1 WLPDGN
7 LEYLGRIDHQVK
19 IRGYRIECGEI
30 EARLMA
36 HVDIREAVVIA
47 REEEKGQAHLC
58 AYIVSGEAVPVP
70 ELRAHLAAQLPEYM
84 IPSYFVELENIP
96 LNNNGKV
103 DHKALPAPD
112 REAYTEA
119 YEAPRDEMEAQLT
132 TLFAEA
138 LGGGTIGI
146 SDSFFERG
154 GHSLKAVTLVSRIHQ
169 QLAVELPLR
178 ELFARPT
185 VKALAEYVRSMDPSD
200 YGRIEPAEPQASYAL
215 SSAQRRLYVL
225 HELEPES
232 TRYNM
237 PGIVELVGKV
247 DEDRLEQAIR
257 SVITRHESLRTSF
270 TWIDGE
276 PRQQI
281 HEDVSLEWVYQD
293 TDEAHARA
301 LTRNFVRPFA
311 LDQAPLLRAELLRLA
326 EDRYWLLWDMHHIVS
341 DGVSMNIL
349 LSDFMTAYAGE
360 ELPPLRIQYKDYAVW
375 QQGALEVER
384 MQTNEAYW
392 LSTYAEE
399 APVLELPTDHTRPAV
414 PSSEGGKVYTSVSAK
429 TAEALKRIAAE
440 TGSTLY
446 MVLLAAYNVWLHKYT
461 GQTDIVVGTPVSG
474 RTHADTEPM
483 IGMFVNTLAL
493 RNAPSGDKRFID
505 FVREVKAR
513 TLAAFEHQDYPFE
526 ELVEKLNV
534 RRDRSRNPLFD
545 TMLVLQNMEQTRFS
559 LADVDVRPV
568 ELSHPVTKFDLTLNV
583 VEVNQGLH
591 MTLEYSRALFNAS
604 TVERLLSHFV

>member
-1 WLPDGN
+1 
-7 LEYLGRIDHQVK
+7 
-19 IRGYRIECGEI
+19 
-30 EARLMA
+30 
-36 HVDIREAVVIA
+36 
-47 REEEKGQAHLC
+47 
-58 AYIVSGEAVPVP
+58 
-70 ELRAHLAAQLPEYM
+70 
-84 IPSYFVELENIP
+84 
-96 LNNNGKV
+96 
-103 DHKALPAPD
+103 
-112 REAYTEA
+112 
-119 YEAPRDEMEAQLT
+119 
-132 TLFAEA
+132 
-138 LGGGTIGI
+138 
-146 SDSFFERG
+146 
-154 GHSLKAVTLVSRIHQ
+154 KAVTLVSRIHQ

-185 VKALAEYVRSMDPSD
+185 VKALAEYVRSVDPSD
-200 YGRIEPAEPQASYAL
+200 YGWIEPTAAQASYAL

-237 PGIVELVGKV
+237 PGVVELTGKV
-247 DEDRLEQAIR
+247 DADRLEQAIR

-326 EDRYWLLWDMHHIVS
+326 EDRHWLLWDMHHIVS

-375 QQGALEVER
+375 QQGTLEVEQ
-384 MQTNEAYW
+384 MEAHEAYW
-392 LSTYAEE
+392 LSAFAEE
-399 APVLELPTDHTRPAV
+399 APVLELPTNHTRPAV
-414 PSSEGGKVYTSVSAK
+414 PSSEGGRVHAEISADVAEGLKKVATK
-429 TAEALKRIAAE
+429 

-461 GQTDIVVGTPVSG
+461 GQSDIVVGTPVSG

-493 RNAPSGDKRFID
+493 RNAPSGEKRFID
-505 FVREVKAR
+505 FVREVKVR

-545 TMLVLQNMEQTRFS
+545 TMLILQNMEQTRFS
-559 LADVDVRPV
+559 LADIEVRPV
-568 ELSHPVTKFDLTLNV
+568 ELNHPVTKFDLTLNV

-591 MTLEYSRALFNAS
+591 MSLEYSRALFNAS
-604 TVERLLSHFV
+604 TIERLLSHFVQLLTQITERTDASIASLQLVTPEEKKQLHAFNDTAADYPREATIHRLFEAQVEKTPNAVAVVYEDQQLTYAELNARANQLAWTLREQGVGQDCIVAVLMDRSVEMIVGVLGILKAGGAYVPIDSSLPAERIRYILEDSGAR